1 MYKKGWYNIQ
11 TEDNK
16 WIVYMHRNM
25 INDKKYIGITSR
37 NVDLRW
43 QNGLGYKN
51 THFGNAIKKY
61 GWENFEHIILFEG
74 LNK

>member
-1 MYKKGWYNIQ
+1 
-11 TEDNK
+11 
-16 WIVYMHRNM
+16 MHRNM

-61 GWENFEHIILFEG
+61 GWGKF
-74 LNK
+74 